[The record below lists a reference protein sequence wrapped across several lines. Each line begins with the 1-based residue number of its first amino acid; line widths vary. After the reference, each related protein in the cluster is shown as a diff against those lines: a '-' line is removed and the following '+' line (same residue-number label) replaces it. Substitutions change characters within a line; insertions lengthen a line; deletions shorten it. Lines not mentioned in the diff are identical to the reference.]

1 MPGSPSW
8 RIPLAIQLIPGIIL
22 ALGSIYLPP
31 SPRLL
36 VLQGR
41 YDEALQSLA
50 RLRAVPGSQ
59 PSDVSSDTT
68 NDRLDPVLQVRF
80 YCPPSP
86 SYMQPPNQDL
96 QIELLEMKVE
106 AALVKRLDDNTDSTA
121 GSNGKPP
128 TVRSEWGTW
137 SRLFSRPYR
146 ERTLIG
152 VMIMVFQ
159 RRPFFFRVDFAV
171 MNAISFHL
179 FGYSE
184 WSGINALLYYG
195 PILVRSVG
203 LGSGTGKDGDA
214 VTLMVSGGIGIVQ
227 FLAVVPVIIV
237 IDRIGE

>member
-1 MPGSPSW
+1 
-8 RIPLAIQLIPGIIL
+8 
-22 ALGSIYLPP
+22 
-31 SPRLL
+31 
-36 VLQGR
+36 
-41 YDEALQSLA
+41 
-50 RLRAVPGSQ
+50 
-59 PSDVSSDTT
+59 
-68 NDRLDPVLQVRF
+68 
-80 YCPPSP
+80 
-86 SYMQPPNQDL
+86 MQPPNQDL

-106 AALVKRLDDNTDSTA
+106 AALVQRLDLLRNAVDGDTGSTG

-128 TVRSEWGTW
+128 TVRSEWETW
-137 SRLFSRPYR
+137 SRLFSRSYR

-159 RRPFFFRVDFAV
+159 RKPFFFRVDFAV
-171 MNAISFHL
+171 LNTISFHL

-214 VTLMVSGGIGIVQ
+214 VILMVSGGIGIIQ

>member
-80 YCPPSP
+80 YCLPSP

-159 RRPFFFRVDFAV
+159 RRPFFFFA
-171 MNAISFHL
+171 
-179 FGYSE
+179 
-184 WSGINALLYYG
+184 W
-195 PILVRSVG
+195 
-203 LGSGTGKDGDA
+203 
-214 VTLMVSGGIGIVQ
+214 TLQ
-227 FLAVVPVIIV
+227 
-237 IDRIGE
+237 